1 MADPYHDGTHPAQRQ
16 KDKKKAKSLPL
27 GLLLQEATAKVQ
39 TGDHESAV
47 KLAERVLDATGKDGD
62 FELAALNLLG
72 LAYIEMGDVDLARPR
87 LLRAVEIDADGS
99 MDERGRGRGKIPLAR
114 ADQRGRRPGQR
125 GLVRKGAAV
134 LRRHI
139 QALSEKTKRTAL
151 DDAALEEKRQ
161 GLAGVLCAVAE
172 VYMTD
177 LSWEEDAEQRCEAL
191 VTEAT
196 MACPESPETWQTVAN
211 VRISQQRVDE
221 AKTALRRSME
231 LWQELP
237 IGDLKVPE
245 FATRISLAR
254 LLMEVEVEPV
264 AMEVIDRLVAEDDE
278 SVETWYLGGWCQY
291 IQGEKKKKTT
301 TTTTTD
307 AEAEEA
313 RKELWTSARRWLRQC
328 LKLYK
333 QQDYEDD
340 RLGEHARELT
350 RAIDEVLG
358 PSPEGEDDDEDDVWE
373 DDDDEGEGSS
383 DDEDEEM
390 G

>member
-1 MADPYHDGTHPAQRQ
+1 MAPTRPKGK

-27 GLLLQEATAKVQ
+27 GLLLREATAKVQ
-39 TGDHESAV
+39 AGDHEFAV
-47 KLAERVLDATGKDGD
+47 KLAERVLETTGKDGD

-72 LAYIEMGDVDLARPR
+72 LAYIEMGEVDLARPR
-87 LLRAVEIDADGS
+87 LLRAVEIDSDGT
-99 MDERGRGRGKIPLAR
+99 MDESVGGGAEKFLWLAQISDEGGR
-114 ADQRGRRPGQR
+114 DS
-125 GLVRKGAAV
+125 VDWYEKGAAV

-139 QALSEKTKRTAL
+139 QALSDKQNRTEL

-196 MACPESPETWQTVAN
+196 MVCPESPETWQTVAN

-231 LWQELP
+231 LWQDLP
-237 IGDLKVPE
+237 MGDLKVPE
-245 FATRISLAR
+245 FATRISLVR

-264 AMEVIDRLVAEDDE
+264 AMEVIERLIAEDDE

-291 IQGEKKKKTT
+291 IQGEKKKGS
-301 TTTTTD
+301 D
-307 AEAEEA
+307 AEEA
-313 RKELWTSARRWLRQC
+313 QKELWNSSRRWLRQC
-328 LKLYK
+328 LKLFK
-333 QQDYEDD
+333 QQGYEDD
-340 RLGEHARELT
+340 RLGEHARELIQAT
-350 RAIDEVLG
+350 EKVLG
-358 PSPEGEDDDEDDVWE
+358 PLPEGEEDDDDDVWE
-373 DDDDEGEGSS
+373 DDEDGDESS
-383 DDEDEEM
+383 DDDEDEEM
-390 G
+390 S